1 MVILL
6 CLQVETDFLEDKN
19 GDAGEDGS
27 GKHSTLFNCF
37 ADQTYLVRTVFKSK
51 QSVSPNQDKNTL
63 ILQQF

>member
-1 MVILL
+1 
-6 CLQVETDFLEDKN
+6 VETDFLEDKN

-51 QSVSPNQDKNTL
+51 QSVSPN
-63 ILQQF
+63 